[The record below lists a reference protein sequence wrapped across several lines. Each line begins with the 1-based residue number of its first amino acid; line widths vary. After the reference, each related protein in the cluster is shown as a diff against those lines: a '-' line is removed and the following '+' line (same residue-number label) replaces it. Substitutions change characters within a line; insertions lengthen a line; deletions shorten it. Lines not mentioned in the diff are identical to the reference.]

1 MSDELHASV
10 VVENTGKPI
19 SIDRREQIF
28 NEGFTTKEKGSG
40 IGLFF
45 SKKTIEEQNG
55 HLRMLKSDADSTQFE
70 VSVPMVV

>member
-1 MSDELHASV
+1 MNYMHQLLQKTQV
-10 VVENTGKPI
+10 NL